1 MRPHIPSAC
10 LSSLHCSPSP
20 PRSPRDAL
28 AGARGPPHRCAHAEA
43 GLSPAARVEVDR
55 LLEGE
60 ADPTLAGIAAWAD
73 ELRHTDPEAAKA
85 SARWHFVNFQGRCAF
100 DAAKDCPGND
110 CVIGAINRQYL
121 ALAQQTRPDT
131 ERRDALK
138 YLVHFVGDAHQPLHA
153 GLRDDAGGNRH
164 QVNYKGDG
172 SNLHRIWDGTILE
185 RRGLK
190 SRAYAAELLA
200 RAPLAQDPT
209 LQSQSQ
215 TPALDWALESCR
227 IIEAGDV
234 YPPEGRRV
242 LGDTFLDARLPIVE
256 ERLRKAGARLA
267 AMLNHALAP
276 PVAVPGALP
285 GASPAVVPAG
295 DPTPYRNMIAA
306 PRVHRSTMPAAAP
319 GAA

>member
-1 MRPHIPSAC
+1 MRPHIPSRLPFFAA
-10 LSSLHCSPSP
+10 LLTFAAAFAPG
-20 PRSPRDAL
+20 DAL
-28 AGARGPPHRCAHAEA
+28 AWSAEGHRIVARIAEA

-73 ELRHTDPEAAKA
+73 ELRDTDPEAAKA

-100 DAAKDCPGND
+100 DAATDCAGND
-110 CVIGAINRQYL
+110 CVIGAINRNYL
-121 ALAQQTRPDT
+121 LLAQHGRADG

-138 YLVHFVGDAHQPLHA
+138 FLVHFVGDAHQPLHA

-209 LQSQSQ
+209 LQSQ

-285 GASPAVVPAG
+285 GASPAVVPAV
-295 DPTPYRNMIAA
+295 DPTPV
-306 PRVHRSTMPAAAP
+306 P
-319 GAA
+319 